1 MILPK
6 ECEGY
11 RFGVG
16 HAELGLKF
24 FKPLIDSHLAQHFS
38 MLGMVPSEVCL
49 LYDQGYFAEPWVPTT
64 TAEAHRSDGE

>member
-1 MILPK
+1 MILPD

-24 FKPLIDSHLAQHFS
+24 FKPLSDSHLAQHFS
-38 MLGMVPSEVCL
+38 IYAEHGADRGL
-49 LYDQGYFAEPWVPTT
+49 LILEY
-64 TAEAHRSDGE
+64 H